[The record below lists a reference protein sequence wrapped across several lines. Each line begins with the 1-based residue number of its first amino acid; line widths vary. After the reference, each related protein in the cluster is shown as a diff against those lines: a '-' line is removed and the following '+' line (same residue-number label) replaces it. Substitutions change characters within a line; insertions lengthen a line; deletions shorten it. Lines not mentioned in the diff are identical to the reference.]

1 MLLQEIIIDKERV
14 LVEDTCIIISFLNIY
29 NILQQY
35 DINTKKSNLFLVILL
50 TQMVYINLIKTL
62 ISK

>member
-14 LVEDTCIIISFLNIY
+14 LVEDTCLIISFLNLY

-35 DINTKKSNLFLVILL
+35 DINTKK
-50 TQMVYINLIKTL
+50 
-62 ISK
+62 